1 MAMRDSDPEDIRPPG
16 PVMST
21 ATITGVS
28 TTPPTSTVQ
37 VRLASSPGYR
47 GRSGFR
53 VMVTVGAETAQ
64 GMYGECMGKVVSHP
78 KPGYPGKVG
87 GGGGGP

>member
-37 VRLASSPGYR
+37 VRLTSSPGYR
-47 GRSGFR
+47 GRSGVR
-53 VMVTVGAETAQ
+53 VMVTVGEETVC
-64 GMYGECMGKVVSHP
+64 EESEDKRVTDCRVCVSFCF
-78 KPGYPGKVG
+78 
-87 GGGGGP
+87 